1 MNYMENQKIQFEIRE
16 YFKDSLSM
24 DEIDHLIKNLKGETK
39 SLLRIPIPKLK
50 DFNYKIE
57 DIDSLS
63 NAVSNSLSGSFAG
76 NPILFDNK
84 SAFDVLKMQFK
95 E

>member
-1 MNYMENQKIQFEIRE
+1 MKWNFNNGYSGYKEILKEIGENSHSDFFERFE
-16 YFKDSLSM
+16 
-24 DEIDHLIKNLKGETK
+24 NLY
-39 SLLRIPIPKLK
+39 LDLNVPKLK